1 MQRSQDAAGLK
12 RLLYGI
18 TDGHRTVFTYHQK
31 KEITSEEAGD
41 VAVCIDID
49 LACGGL
55 CGKTR
60 HRHNF
65 AGFNDDKSS
74 TVQQTHSCGSNGE
87 SGRAAK
93 FVRIIG

>member
-1 MQRSQDAAGLK
+1 M
-12 RLLYGI
+12 
-18 TDGHRTVFTYHQK
+18 
-31 KEITSEEAGD
+31 TSEEAGD

-74 TVQQTHSCGSNGE
+74 TVQQAHSCGSNGE